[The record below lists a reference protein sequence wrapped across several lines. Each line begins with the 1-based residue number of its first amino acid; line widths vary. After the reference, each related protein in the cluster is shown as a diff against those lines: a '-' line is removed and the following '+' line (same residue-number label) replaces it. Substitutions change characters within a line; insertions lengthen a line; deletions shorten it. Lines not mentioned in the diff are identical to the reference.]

1 MEFPDGTVITYSLP
15 WMNVHG
21 IMYGDRIIE
30 YDGTMDFRDEK
41 NGLT

>member
-1 MEFPDGTVITYSLP
+1 VEFPDGTVITYSLP
-15 WMNVHG
+15 WMNVQG